1 MTIYDVVRQYPRR
14 WKHIAE
20 CRQAVEDFATRLND
34 ARKRLKQTHE
44 QFALN
49 NEISPSRIYNLC
61 RGQSLPSLDEL
72 DILIPIL
79 EATQSKKG

>member
-20 CRQAVEDFATRLND
+20 CRQAVDDFAARLND
-34 ARKRLKQTHE
+34 TRKRLKQTHE
-44 QFALN
+44 QFALG

-61 RGQSLPSLDEL
+61 SGQTLPRLDEL
-72 DILIPIL
+72 DILFPII
-79 EATQSKKG
+79 EATQ